1 MEQANKTENK
11 VPIPTTEELIQI
23 LGNFLSGDNQ
33 RITVATQFLK

>member
-1 MEQANKTENK
+1 MNSSNTTENK

-33 RITVATQFLK
+33 RIIVATQFLK